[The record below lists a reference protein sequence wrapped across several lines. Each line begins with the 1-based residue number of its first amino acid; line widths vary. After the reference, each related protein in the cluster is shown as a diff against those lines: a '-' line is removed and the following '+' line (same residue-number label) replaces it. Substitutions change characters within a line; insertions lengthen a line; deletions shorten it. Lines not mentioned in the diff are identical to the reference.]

1 MYLGHD
7 QQHRLYRVPTCNY
20 QTTIGQLNSSQ
31 EILDDMVFIAKI
43 LQVASEEAE
52 TRALLRKEDNDRGET
67 MAEEGES
74 QEAETKEAEMKIDD

>member
-1 MYLGHD
+1 
-7 QQHRLYRVPTCNY
+7 
-20 QTTIGQLNSSQ
+20 
-31 EILDDMVFIAKI
+31 MVFIAKI